1 VFGLTATELLGLSVV
16 AAVISVVGNL
26 LALALREFLF
36 VRSFERW
43 KERRAL
49 RVVYQRY
56 RDPIVL
62 SGLDLL
68 SRLAE
73 IRRTYPTNYLLS
85 EVAAQRPARFQANTI
100 EDPHFRRYKLV
111 SSVYRLCAF
120 LGWLELYRQELT
132 FLDTGRRRDNRN
144 LDGYLEDIRRD
155 LADGQLNQA
164 PDWATWTD
172 FLIFREEQRAVGA
185 AMIVDAGSQQTVMGY
200 GAFLA
205 LVSLLEEE
213 QDAEIWWLRTAANFL
228 LDLHADRDFRRIRL
242 ERLERDIRALIG
254 VLSPD
259 RLPAGSDIRPP
270 ATHQALPTRQA
281 A

>member
-1 VFGLTATELLGLSVV
+1 MFGLTAAQLLGLSVV
-16 AAVISVVGNL
+16 AAVISVAGNL
-26 LALALREFLF
+26 VALVLREFLL

-49 RVVYQRY
+49 RAVYQRY

-62 SGLDLL
+62 SGIDLL

-73 IRRTYPTNYLLS
+73 IRRAYPTNYLLS
-85 EVAAQRPARFQANTI
+85 EVAAQRPTRFAANTN
-100 EDPHFRRYKLV
+100 EDPHYRRHKLV

-144 LDGYLEDIRRD
+144 LEGYLEDIRRD

-164 PDWATWTD
+164 PDWPVWID
-172 FLIFREEQRAVGA
+172 FLVFREEQRAVGA
-185 AMIVDAGSQQTVMGY
+185 AMIVDGGGQRTIMGY
-200 GAFLA
+200 GVFLA
-205 LVSLLEEE
+205 LVDVPEDERG
-213 QDAEIWWLRTAANFL
+213 AELWWLNTASRFL
-228 LDLHADRDFRRIRL
+228 LDLRADRDFRRTRL
-242 ERLERDIRALIG
+242 ERLERDVRKLIG

-259 RLPAGSDIRPP
+259 RLPDGADVRPP
-270 ATHQALPTRQA
+270 TTHQ
-281 A
+281 

>member
-1 VFGLTATELLGLSVV
+1 MFGLTATELLGLSVV
-16 AAVISVVGNL
+16 AALFSVAGNL
-26 LALALREFLF
+26 LALVLREFLF

-49 RVVYQRY
+49 RTVYQRY

-62 SGLDLL
+62 SGLDLI
-68 SRLAE
+68 SRVAE
-73 IRRTYPTNYLLS
+73 IRRAYPTNYLLA
-85 EVAAQRPARFQANTI
+85 EVAAQRPTRFRANTI

-120 LGWLELYRQELT
+120 LGWLELYRQDLI
-132 FLDTGRRRDNRN
+132 FLDTGRRRDNRH
-144 LDGYLEDIRRD
+144 LEGYLEDIRRD

-172 FLIFREEQRAVGA
+172 VLIFREEQRAVGA
-185 AMIVDAGSQQTVMGY
+185 AMVVDAGSQRTVMGY

-205 LVSLLEEE
+205 LVDRLEDEH
-213 QDAEIWWLRTAANFL
+213 DAELWWLRTAMHFL
-228 LDLHADRDFRRIRL
+228 LDLRADRDFRRTRL
-242 ERLERDIRALIG
+242 ERLERDIRSLIG

-259 RLPAGSDIRPP
+259 RRPAGGDVRPP
-270 ATHQALPTRQA
+270 TTHPAPRTTQSA
-281 A
+281 